1 MLHYFVQVTIAW
13 ALFALLYGALL
24 RKETFFALNR
34 AFLLGAAALGLFLP
48 FLPALF
54 ETQGAA
60 LSTAALLPEI
70 TIGLRAAETSVSAP
84 LETIMPW
91 IWGAYILGL
100 ALAMARTLWGIF
112 NILRLVAQ
120 GERQVLSDGCVLVRS
135 ASVALPVSFFH
146 WILTPVDFETEA
158 GNYEMQAML
167 AHERAH
173 AHKRHSVDVML
184 MEFLCILCWFH
195 PLAHWY
201 RKALRTVHE
210 YQADAEAVQKADRK
224 EYGLLL
230 LRQAQ
235 SGKQVAL
242 VHHFFQSPLK
252 QRLMMLTQRHSP
264 LARCWKYALA
274 APLLLFLF
282 VAAQSN
288 ALPAAQE
295 AAADADTLDQAP
307 VFPGGQ
313 EALMQYL
320 ATQIKYPESAKKD
333 QVRGMSV
340 VQFVV
345 EKDGTLSGF
354 TALKKIRQDL
364 DDEAIRALKA
374 MPNWSPG
381 MKDGQVV
388 RAQMMLPIRFRLD

>member
-1 MLHYFVQVTIAW
+1 MLHYLVQVTIAW

-34 AFLLGAAALGLFLP
+34 AFLLGTAALGLCLP

-54 ETQGAA
+54 ETQGAT
-60 LSTAALLPEI
+60 LPTAALLPEI
-70 TIGLRAAETSVSAP
+70 TIGLRAAETSVLTP

-91 IWGAYILGL
+91 IWGVYILGL
-100 ALAMARTLWGIF
+100 ALAMARTLWGVF

-146 WILTPVDFETEA
+146 WILTPADFETEA
-158 GNYEMQAML
+158 GNHEMQAML

-184 MEFLCILCWFH
+184 MEFLCVLCWFH

-252 QRLMMLTQRHSP
+252 QRLMMLTQGHSP
-264 LARCWKYALA
+264 LVRRWKYALA
-274 APLLLFLF
+274 APVLMFLF

-288 ALPAAQE
+288 ALPATQE
-295 AAADADTLDQAP
+295 AAADTATLDQAP
-307 VFPGGQ
+307 AFPGGQ

-320 ATQIKYPESAKKD
+320 AKQIKYPESAKRD
-333 QVRGMSV
+333 QVSGMSV

-364 DDEAIRALKA
+364 DDEAIRVLKA

-381 MKDGQVV
+381 IKDGQAV

>member
-1 MLHYFVQVTIAW
+1 MLHYVVQVTLAW

-34 AFLLGAAALGLFLP
+34 AFLLGTAALGLFLP
-48 FLPALF
+48 LLPVLF
-54 ETQGAA
+54 ETQGTA

-70 TIGLRAAETSVSAP
+70 TVGLRAAENSVSGP
-84 LETIMPW
+84 LENFAPW
-91 IWGAYILGL
+91 IWGVYILGL
-100 ALAMARTLWGIF
+100 TLATARTLWGIF
-112 NILRLVAQ
+112 SILRLIAQ

-135 ASVALPVSFFH
+135 VSVALPVSFFH

-158 GNYEMQAML
+158 GNHEMQAML

-173 AHKRHSVDVML
+173 ALKRHSVDVML

-210 YQADAEAVQKADRK
+210 YQADAEAVQNADRK
-224 EYGLLL
+224 QYGLLL

-252 QRLMMLTQRHSP
+252 QRLMMLTQHHSP
-264 LARCWKYALA
+264 LVRRWKYALS
-274 APLLLFLF
+274 APVLLFLF

-288 ALPAAQE
+288 VLPVTKKTAP
-295 AAADADTLDQAP
+295 DIDVIDQAP
-307 VFPGGQ
+307 AFPGG
-313 EALMQYL
+313 EAALMQYL
-320 ATQIKYPESAKKD
+320 ATQIKYPESAKNER
-333 QVRGMSV
+333 VSGMV
-340 VQFVV
+340 ALQFMV
-345 EKDGTLSGF
+345 EKDGTLSEIN
-354 TALKKIRQDL
+354 ALKKIRQDL
-364 DDEAIRALKA
+364 DDEAIRVVQA
-374 MPNWSPG
+374 MPKWRPG
-381 MKDGQVV
+381 MKDGQAV
-388 RAQMMLPIRFRLD
+388 RAQMTLPIRFKLE